1 MSDFDLSYDYN
12 LGYDYVNSFVQWTS
26 YEDDHT
32 PRCALHASCKV
43 RGKGEEFRE
52 YFLSHPC
59 AGEKMYAD
67 TQLILLP
74 ASEFHVVFSDD
85 GQFMF
90 VKSFETEPGFERM
103 AYRRGD
109 TVKRKNVQMKGVI
122 DILES
127 GLRYFVE
134 VAEMTTY
141 KEVHDAMVG
150 NKPIL
155 GRTRY
160 LAKKGDEEIEVVAE
174 YPVTVMNTR
183 HDHDMWQVD
192 TGPMLLPD
200 FSIEHNL
207 EVARFRQA
215 YIVYNGWDYA
225 ECTMRLPVAI
235 DGVDHPVFYYENC
248 GAPGTE
254 VRNQLFVVK
263 VI

>member
-1 MSDFDLSYDYN
+1 
-12 LGYDYVNSFVQWTS
+12 
-26 YEDDHT
+26 
-32 PRCALHASCKV
+32 
-43 RGKGEEFRE
+43 
-52 YFLSHPC
+52 
-59 AGEKMYAD
+59 
-67 TQLILLP
+67 
-74 ASEFHVVFSDD
+74 
-85 GQFMF
+85 MF

-127 GLRYFVE
+127 GLRYFIE
-134 VAEMTTY
+134 VAELTTY

-207 EVARFRQA
+207 EVALFRQA
-215 YIVYNGWDYA
+215 YIAYNRWDYA
-225 ECTMRLPVAI
+225 ECAMRLPVAI
-235 DGVDHPVFYYENC
+235 DGVDHPVLYYENC
-248 GAPGTE
+248 GPPGAE

>member
-12 LGYDYVNSFVQWTS
+12 LGYDYVNSFVQWSS
-26 YEDDHT
+26 YTDDHT

-43 RGKGEEFRE
+43 RSKGEAFRE

-67 TQLILLP
+67 TKLILLP
-74 ASEFHVVFSDD
+74 ASEFHVVFCDD

-90 VKSFETEPGFERM
+90 VKSFEAEPGFERM
-103 AYRRGD
+103 AYRQGD

-122 DILES
+122 DRLES

-150 NKPIL
+150 NMPIL

-160 LAKKGDEEIEVVAE
+160 LATKGDEEIEVVAE
-174 YPVTVMNTR
+174 YPVTVMNSR
-183 HDHDMWQVD
+183 HNHDTWQID

-200 FSIEHNL
+200 FSIEHEL
-207 EVARFRQA
+207 EVAIFRQA
-215 YIVYNGWDYA
+215 YIAYNRWDYA
-225 ECTMRLPVAI
+225 EYAMRLPVSI
-235 DGVDHPVFYYENC
+235 EGVNHPVLYYTNC
-248 GAPGTE
+248 GSLAVE